1 MVWADLSGTALRVS
15 ARVNHSL
22 TAVPDRADASESA
35 PTSGRIYLFGGDDGQ
50 SPRNDCW
57 VYDVARDEWEEPE
70 LRGERPSPRSRHS
83 MTLVRHFRAETQTED
98 ERLYLYGGVG
108 THTEVVHYLDLATRT
123 WVTPTPVGE
132 EVLPLLG
139 HTAAAIGAELWVFGG
154 RDARRS
160 YNHVWKLDTTTHEWA
175 SFRGAHAPT
184 GMVPPP
190 SSKHVMSVQGT
201 KLLVVLGELPPE
213 KVFLYETTSNAWLQA
228 AVANPQG
235 APELHRGAAAF
246 IGEELHV
253 FGGLDVAANNPTNTM
268 HLLDTRVMEW
278 HTAAAGGA
286 TPTERVGH
294 AMCALGACL
303 FVFGGLE
310 TGGSH
315 SASFG
320 RYDAWALLWEV
331 PRPDGTS
338 PSARVGHAIA
348 SLDEQLYV
356 YGGASGGRPL
366 GEVYVHNT
374 RTSYWEKAIPDMEEV
389 HGDPSCSAPMP
400 IVGHAMA
407 AIDVAPGS
415 QLAKDNFKFVGQK
428 LLVFGGGDGR
438 KASRDSWLID
448 VKTLVT
454 RQLVARGTPPTERV
468 GHAACLVRGRMFY
481 VFGGF
486 VRKLGYMFDLHCL
499 DLQSVMWSQVAVG
512 GVVPDGRINHSL
524 AALEKG
530 AGEKRAKNSG
540 VLYLFGGAFKGVPFG
555 DLYRV
560 DEKHKEWEKLEPSGL
575 TPEPR
580 SGHSANFI
588 GRRMYVYGGQCGG
601 GRWLNELV
609 VLDADGLLWS
619 RPRTS
624 APPRA
629 RSQHA
634 AAIVGTRLLIFGGA
648 QGGTFLSDLSILD
661 VASASTTA
669 PLPSA
674 GTLAKPPPAADALS
688 SAVAGAS
695 SSTVIVP
702 VGEEGV
708 PAPKMKKG
716 VTFGASSKM
725 AKAVLLLGGPKAGAA
740 GEGEGE
746 AAAEESGGSPSKLAG
761 AASTALVLAGSRKSS
776 LKRRGSSA
784 ADFPGGGGGGGG
796 VGGGVARR
804 AVAVAVSDGAG
815 VAGGAAAAIGRREE
829 GCVRCGGA
837 TRKGEGVT

>member
-1 MVWADLSGTALRVS
+1 MRLTVFGEMVWADLSGTALRVS

-303 FVFGGLE
+303 FVFGGL
-310 TGGSH
+310 GGNG
-315 SASFG
+315 ARFN
-320 RYDAWALLWEV
+320 DAWLLARGDGFFEWK
-331 PRPDGTS
+331 RPQLSGRPPSRRRDAVACEARGMSNDG
-338 PSARVGHAIA
+338 PGLVV
-348 SLDEQLYV
+348 V
-356 YGGASGGRPL
+356 YGGAADAG
-366 GEVYVHNT
+366 
-374 RTSYWEKAIPDMEEV
+374 A
-389 HGDPSCSAPMP
+389 
-400 IVGHAMA
+400 
-407 AIDVAPGS
+407 
-415 QLAKDNFKFVGQK
+415 
-428 LLVFGGGDGR
+428 
-438 KASRDSWLID
+438 
-448 VKTLVT
+448 
-454 RQLVARGTPPTERV
+454 
-468 GHAACLVRGRMFY
+468 
-481 VFGGF
+481 
-486 VRKLGYMFDLHCL
+486 
-499 DLQSVMWSQVAVG
+499 
-512 GVVPDGRINHSL
+512 
-524 AALEKG
+524 AAL
-530 AGEKRAKNSG
+530 
-540 VLYLFGGAFKGVPFG
+540 LG
-555 DLYRV
+555 DLWV
-560 DEKHKEWEKLEPSGL
+560 LAFSPVWKSTTGL
-575 TPEPR
+575 
-580 SGHSANFI
+580 
-588 GRRMYVYGGQCGG
+588 GGPHQTS
-601 GRWLNELV
+601 EL
-609 VLDADGLLWS
+609 S
-619 RPRTS
+619 ISIKSKSIR
-624 APPRA
+624 
-629 RSQHA
+629 
-634 AAIVGTRLLIFGGA
+634 LIFGRIDCSRRVLEA
-648 QGGTFLSDLSILD
+648 Q
-661 VASASTTA
+661 
-669 PLPSA
+669 
-674 GTLAKPPPAADALS
+674 
-688 SAVAGAS
+688 
-695 SSTVIVP
+695 
-702 VGEEGV
+702 
-708 PAPKMKKG
+708 
-716 VTFGASSKM
+716 
-725 AKAVLLLGGPKAGAA
+725 
-740 GEGEGE
+740 
-746 AAAEESGGSPSKLAG
+746 
-761 AASTALVLAGSRKSS
+761 RKS
-776 LKRRGSSA
+776 L
-784 ADFPGGGGGGGG
+784 
-796 VGGGVARR
+796 VQT
-804 AVAVAVSDGAG
+804 
-815 VAGGAAAAIGRREE
+815 
-829 GCVRCGGA
+829 VRL
-837 TRKGEGVT
+837 RSH